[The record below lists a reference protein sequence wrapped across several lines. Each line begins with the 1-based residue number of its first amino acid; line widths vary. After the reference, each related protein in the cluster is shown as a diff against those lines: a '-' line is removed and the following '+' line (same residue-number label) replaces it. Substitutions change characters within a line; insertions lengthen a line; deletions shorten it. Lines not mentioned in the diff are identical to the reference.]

1 MRRSSFEEAE
11 EDGPPI
17 SNEEVVVVSYPKNPL
32 LVPCSNASVPLIG
45 IANCFALAA
54 LTNVLLNIVP
64 SKFNVV
70 RTLGK

>member
-54 LTNVLLNIVP
+54 LTRNIVP